1 MSAHNAATLAYAER
15 RLAYVLERL
24 NSSSEWHAIISAAIA
39 EPERGGSLKRWI
51 EEGME
56 LRTLQLDVH
65 LDGAEPAGIGNVWVP
80 DARIVDGVAAT
91 YFTQNGSRRD
101 FKGVVTL
108 LQRENLYIG
117 FDGSFSGNDRI
128 GLIIYR
134 KLS

>member
-1 MSAHNAATLAYAER
+1 MMGAHSVATLAAAEQ
-15 RLAYVLERL
+15 RLAYVLRRL
-24 NSSSEWHAIISAAIA
+24 NARSEWHALLSAALA

-65 LDGAEPAGIGNVWVP
+65 LENGAPAGIGNVWVP

-101 FKGVVTL
+101 FKGVTTL
-108 LQRENLYIG
+108 LQRQNLYIG
-117 FDGSFSGNDRI
+117 FSSDSRGDRI
-128 GLIIYR
+128 GLIVYR
-134 KLS
+134 VLS

>member
-1 MSAHNAATLAYAER
+1 MGAHNAATLKAAEQ

-24 NSSSEWHAIISAAIA
+24 NARSEWHALLSAALA

-65 LDGAEPAGIGNVWVP
+65 LEDGAPVGIGNVWVP

-101 FKGVVTL
+101 FKGVATL
-108 LQRENLYIG
+108 LQRENLYVG
-117 FDGSFSGNDRI
+117 FGDSMRRDAVE
-128 GLIIYR
+128 LIVYR
-134 KLS
+134 VLS